1 MLYKIPVT
9 QDVLDFLEHKNIVLL
24 NSNSMKDRSLKL
36 GDELKFD
43 SSLQVHPYAAFQY
56 GGSILFNMG
65 AFSYSRSCLG
75 GDDGRSNVQNV
86 EIGRYCSIADEVR
99 IFQADHDIANFTTS
113 TYIYNMP
120 SFRREGRMVKDRA
133 KVTKRELKP
142 APIKDTESAV
152 VHIGH
157 DVWIGSHVAL
167 RPGITI
173 GHGACI
179 ATGAIVVKDVPP
191 YAIVGGVPAKVIKYR
206 FDEATVEKLL
216 ALAWWQYDFL
226 GFRVQADAPMDVF
239 IATVSEQVANG
250 ELTPWETTP
259 VTAKDLLAFREIP
272 SKISYLRIPPTDG
285 ANDAEG

>member
-1 MLYKIPVT
+1 MLYKISIT

-24 NSNSMKDRSLKL
+24 NSNFMKDRSVKI

-43 SSLQVHPYAAFQY
+43 SRLQVHPYAAFQY
-56 GGSILFNMG
+56 GGNILFNMG
-65 AFSYSRSCLG
+65 AFSYVRSCLG

-86 EIGRYCSIADEVR
+86 EIGRYCSIADNVR
-99 IFQADHDIANFTTS
+99 IFQADHDIRNFTTS
-113 TYIYNMP
+113 TYIYTVP
-120 SFRREGRMVKDRA
+120 SFRRESRLVRERA
-133 KVTKRELKP
+133 KTIPKRELSLIP
-142 APIKDTESAV
+142 SRDMHSDPV
-152 VHIGH
+152 CIGH

-167 RPGITI
+167 KPGITI

-179 ATGAIVVKDVPP
+179 ATGSIVVKDVPP

-226 GFRVQADAPMDVF
+226 GFRVQADAPIDVF
-239 IATVSEQVANG
+239 IQTVAEQVANG

-259 VTAKDLLAFREIP
+259 VTAKDLLAFSNVRSLGGFGSTP
-272 SKISYLRIPPTDG
+272 KAS
-285 ANDAEG
+285 